1 MKKEVR
7 KISTLTLFNLD
18 PEVVFHTIDVTLN
31 SSIDIVIMSDA
42 ARTEFEDLRK
52 QPTLVCCDPFS

>member
-7 KISTLTLFNLD
+7 QISTLTLFNLD

-31 SSIDIVIMSDA
+31 SSIK
-42 ARTEFEDLRK
+42 RTHFIKWTHVPGPIISRS
-52 QPTLVCCDPFS
+52 P

>member
-18 PEVVFHTIDVTLN
+18 PEVVFHTNDVTLN
-31 SSIDIVIMSDA
+31 SSIVDENDVV
-42 ARTEFEDLRK
+42 DLLAMAF
-52 QPTLVCCDPFS
+52 QYSLQMIF